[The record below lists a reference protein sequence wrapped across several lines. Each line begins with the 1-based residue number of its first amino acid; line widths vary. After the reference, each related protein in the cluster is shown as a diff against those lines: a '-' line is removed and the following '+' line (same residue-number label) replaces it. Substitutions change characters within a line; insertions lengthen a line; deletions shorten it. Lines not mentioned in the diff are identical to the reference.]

1 LFWMCLGSPLRFR
14 RHRLSLTFGTS

>member
-1 LFWMCLGSPLRFR
+1 LFWMCLGSPLRIR

>member
-1 LFWMCLGSPLRFR
+1 LFWMCFGSPLRIR